1 VERQELLESK
11 TKRMAVILRNE
22 LPLLRARAQAIRV
35 RLDRLNR
42 RISEIQQ
49 GPGISLSIAVI
60 DSEKCLGCGI
70 CETACPVGAIAVN
83 KTALVNPARCIGCGR
98 CVAECPHQ
106 GAIRL
111 QPVILTH
118 EGKPER
124 MNRDALK
131 RRGERA
137 IKGEILIRHTRGGRR
152 IILKKNGVQS

>member
-60 DSEKCLGCGI
+60 DSEKCLGCGL
-70 CETACPVGAIAVN
+70 CETACPVGAIAV
-83 KTALVNPARCIGCGR
+83 KETASVRPARCIGCGR
-98 CVAECPHQ
+98 CISECPQ

-111 QPVILTH
+111 QTAIFNR
-118 EGKPER
+118 EGKP
-124 MNRDALK
+124 LQ
-131 RRGERA
+131 GVSRA
-137 IKGEILIRHTRGGRR
+137 RFASGRF
-152 IILKKNGVQS
+152 LVS